1 MKNCKNCGRAL
12 SDDALFCSGCGGN
25 DFAVNSAEANT
36 QDGQF
41 NFTPTEIKGKIK
53 AWQIIVI
60 ALGCIALIA
69 AGILAVKNIL
79 SVKSYSRG
87 EMVDNVYTNDWA
99 EIKYVFDNGFED
111 ATATEGVY
119 YDDEYVDVGFV
130 ALRNEDGAS
139 VSITFQHLGNTR
151 GYSEREGM
159 DDYLEGYEEE
169 IKAETGITPT
179 VSAQFKHSIAGK
191 EYTAVRVDIP
201 GVCVEYHCIR
211 FDGEYATVITA
222 YAINNED
229 AEAFLS
235 NFEFY
240 EAE

>member
-1 MKNCKNCGRAL
+1 MKNCKSCGRSL
-12 SDDALFCSGCGGN
+12 SDDALFCPSCGGN
-25 DFAVNSAEANT
+25 DFTAEQAGGAS
-36 QDGQF
+36 QDVRF
-41 NFTPTEIKGKIK
+41 SFTPTEIKGKVK
-53 AWQIIVI
+53 AWQIILI
-60 ALGCIALIA
+60 ALGCIALVA
-69 AGILAVKNIL
+69 AGIFAVK
-79 SVKSYSRG
+79 SVFSSKSYTNG
-87 EMVDNVYTNDWA
+87 EVVNNVYTNDWA

-119 YDDEYVDVGFV
+119 YEEDIDVGFV
-130 ALRNEDGAS
+130 ALRNEDGS
-139 VSITFQHLGNTR
+139 CVSLTFQHLGNTR

-159 DDYLEGYEEE
+159 DDYLDGYEEE
-169 IKAETGITPT
+169 IKAETGVIPT
-179 VSAQFKHSIAGK
+179 VSEQFKYSIAGK
-191 EYTAVRVDIP
+191 EYTTVRVDIP

-211 FDGEYATVITA
+211 IDGGYATVITA